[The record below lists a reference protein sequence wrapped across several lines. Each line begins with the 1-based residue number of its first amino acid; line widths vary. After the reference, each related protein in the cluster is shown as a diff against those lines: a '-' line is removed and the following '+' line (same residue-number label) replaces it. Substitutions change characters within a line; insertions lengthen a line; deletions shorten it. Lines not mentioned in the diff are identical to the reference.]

1 MEYICG
7 DLLNYIRK
15 RSKISEQTAK
25 IIFKQLME
33 GLDYIHKNNIV
44 HRDIKLD
51 NILID
56 LTNTI
61 KICDFGVSRRLLPGD
76 IMFEHCGTP
85 AYIAPEIFKDNVNI
99 LFYFF
104 RVMKALNVMFGLL
117 VLLYIIC

>member
-15 RSKISEQTAK
+15 RTKLQEQITK
-25 IIFKQLME
+25 IIFKQIIE
-33 GLDYIHKNNIV
+33 ELDYIHKNNIV

-76 IMFEHCGTP
+76 VMHEHCGTP
-85 AYIAPEIFKDNVNI
+85 AYIAPEIFKDNVYIFFLI
-99 LFYFF
+99 LIFYLF
-104 RVMKALNVMFGLL
+104 
-117 VLLYIIC
+117 